1 MESHDIIRFNL
12 NNVSMALSI
21 LCVIDCTLI
30 PLLLVLLSVFNL
42 LDDKLDFLH
51 EVSEIIALYI
61 MVPISSLCV
70 TINFYQLKNFF
81 LLLWGIFGIIL
92 FTFAHG
98 HFQCFGENINEV
110 LKEFHLVLSLFSIFS
125 ILSNNFVS
133 QKLLRKRNLHYC
145 CLDKHHRKSADDNE
159 ETVLNNP
166 TDMLSSTQN
175 SMNSQTFTNYQT
187 EMENGNHCCRD
198 NHDQNN
204 DTIQNPNIKDKN
216 YKKLGKSETELVC
229 FLKNH

>member
-1 MESHDIIRFNL
+1 
-12 NNVSMALSI
+12 MALSI
-21 LCVIDCTLI
+21 LCVIDCTVI

-42 LDDKLDFLH
+42 FDDKLELLH
-51 EVSEIIALYI
+51 NVSEIVALYI

-92 FTFAHG
+92 FTFTHG

-145 CLDKHHRKSADDNE
+145 CLDKHHRKSNDDNE

-166 TDMLSSTQN
+166 ADMLSNTQN
-175 SMNSQTFTNYQT
+175 SMNSHTFDNYQT
-187 EMENGNHCCRD
+187 ESDNGNHCCGD
-198 NHDQNN
+198 NQNQNN
-204 DTIQNPNIKDKN
+204 DRIQNPNIKDKN
-216 YKKLGKSETELVC
+216 YKKLGKSDTELVC
-229 FLKNH
+229 FLKN